1 MGGWC
6 VLCSPP
12 PEPSPQPASSP
23 LFRPEALAAQASP
36 FLGSIR
42 IATPPRLVA
51 VAALSLALVAAL
63 LAYVTL
69 GQATRKAQVAGVLLP
84 AGGLLQLSAPQPA
97 RVQAVKVAEG
107 QRVAAGQV
115 LAVLHLGGHSLK
127 GDTASL
133 LNQSLQA
140 RVDALRAEERSLDA
154 AAQQREQALR
164 DRLRSLQRDQIQA
177 EGEVE
182 SAQQRVA
189 LARASLLRDQGL
201 AQQGFLSAAQLQQ
214 RQEELLDLQVRE
226 RASHRNLEALRR
238 EAQNVLAEVD
248 TTRLQARTQQAQIQR
263 TQAALA
269 QEGTELD
276 ARHLLH
282 LVAPAPATVGAV
294 SAHPGQHLQAGQTVL
309 SLLPMAGESGS
320 GTVGGGS
327 DGSTVGGAKAT
338 VTTSASAGTAG
349 NSTPAGLQAKLYAP
363 SRTSGF
369 VEPGQAVWLRLHAFP
384 YQKFGMVPG
393 RVTEV
398 SRTPVLPQD
407 LPSGMAQALLSA
419 AQSQEPLYG
428 ITVALQRSS
437 LQAFGQAQPL
447 KAGMTLEADVIQDR
461 RAIWEWV
468 LEPLLAARQRWQI
481 PTSAPVN
488 TSPGGV

>member
-1 MGGWC
+1 M
-6 VLCSPP
+6 
-12 PEPSPQPASSP
+12 P

-84 AGGLLQLSAPQPA
+84 AGGLLQLSTPQPA
-97 RVQAVKVAEG
+97 RVQAVTVAEG

-140 RVDALRAEERSLDA
+140 RVDALRAEERSLNA
-154 AAQQREQALR
+154 GAQQREQALR

-263 TQAALA
+263 TQATLT

-327 DGSTVGGAKAT
+327 DGSTVGGARAT

-349 NSTPAGLQAKLYAP
+349 NSEVAALQAKLYAP

-419 AQSQEPLYG
+419 AQSQEPLYR

-437 LQAFGQAQPL
+437 VQAFGQAQPL

-481 PTSAPVN
+481 PSSVPVN

>member
-6 VLCSPP
+6 VLCIPP

-63 LAYVTL
+63 LAYATL

-84 AGGLLQLSAPQPA
+84 AGGLLQLSTPQPA

-248 TTRLQARTQQAQIQR
+248 TTRLQASTQQAQIQR

-320 GTVGGGS
+320 GTVGG
-327 DGSTVGGAKAT
+327 ARAT
-338 VTTSASAGTAG
+338 VTTSASARTAG
-349 NSTPAGLQAKLYAP
+349 SSTPAGLQAKLYAP

-393 RVTEV
+393 QVTEV

-419 AQSQEPLYG
+419 AQSQEPLYR

-437 LQAFGQAQPL
+437 VQAFGQAQPL

-481 PTSAPVN
+481 PSSVPVN

>member
-1 MGGWC
+1 MRT
-6 VLCSPP
+6 LLPP

-63 LAYVTL
+63 LAYAAL

-84 AGGLLQLSAPQPA
+84 AGGLLQLSTPQPA

-263 TQAALA
+263 TQATLT

-294 SAHPGQHLQAGQTVL
+294 SAHLGQHLQAGQTVL

-327 DGSTVGGAKAT
+327 DGSTVGDAKAT

-363 SRTSGF
+363 SRTTGF

-419 AQSQEPLYG
+419 AQSQEPLYR

-437 LQAFGQAQPL
+437 VQAFGQAQPL

-461 RAIWEWV
+461 RAIREWV
-468 LEPLLAARQRWQI
+468 LEPLLAVRQRWQI
-481 PTSAPVN
+481 PSSVPVN